1 MFLDIKIVAVGKI
14 KNQEILSLVKEYQK
28 RLSPFCKLEI
38 LELSA
43 IPFLRE
49 SDKLKSKKKE
59 GEKIL
64 T

>member
-49 SDKLKSKKKE
+49 RLYS
-59 GEKIL
+59 I
-64 T
+64 